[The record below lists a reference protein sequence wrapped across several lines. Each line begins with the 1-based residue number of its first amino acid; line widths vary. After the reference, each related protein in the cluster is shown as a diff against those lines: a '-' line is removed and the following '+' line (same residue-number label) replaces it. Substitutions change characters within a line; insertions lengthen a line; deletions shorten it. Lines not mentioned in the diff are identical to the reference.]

1 MKSFLK
7 YTLATITGIILS
19 GFVITLLLFGIIGA
33 LVSTSDK
40 PASIKDQT
48 ILHLQISQS
57 IPDRSPGNS
66 FNLDFMSFNLQP
78 KTGLNDILKN
88 LQKAKEDPKIKGVF
102 LDIGPATPGIATQ
115 EEIREALEDFKT
127 SGKFIIAWANSLFP
141 QTSYYLATVADS
153 VFCNPVAYFDFR
165 GLRSETMYYK
175 GALDKLGIEMQI
187 LRHGKFKSAVEPYFR
202 KDMSEASREQ
212 IMALL
217 ESVWNKILTDISAS
231 RNISVDELNKI
242 ADNLS
247 IRQPE
252 DALKAGMIDGLMYE
266 DEIHDL
272 LRKKSGIKENKK
284 LRFVSSSKYA
294 KVPKHSSSKK
304 GLAKRKIAVIYASG
318 VIGIDRGAETSIG
331 GPRFVKAIRK
341 ARKDSTIKA
350 IVLRV
355 NSPGGSALIS
365 EHIWREVQLARET
378 KPVVGSMGNLAAS
391 GGYYILA
398 PADTLVGHPMTI
410 TGSIGVFGTIPNAK
424 KLFNEKLG
432 LSFDVA
438 KTNRNADMGS
448 IYRPMRPEEREYIQ
462 SGIEKTYQD
471 FISHVSEGRGMPLS
485 TVDSIG
491 QGRVWSGINAKE
503 NGLIDTFG
511 GLTKAIDIAAEMAD
525 LDHYRIVEYPELED
539 PLDMILENLY
549 SEIRTG
555 NIKDQLGD
563 YYPLYEELLSLNN
576 LFQIHMRLPFSLK
589 IY

>member
-19 GFVITLLLFGIIGA
+19 VFVMTLLLFGIIGA
-33 LVSTSDK
+33 MVSTADK
-40 PASIKDQT
+40 PASIKDHT
-48 ILHLQISQS
+48 ILHLKINQR

-66 FNLDFMSFNLQP
+66 FNFDFMSFDLQA

-88 LQKAKEDPKIKGVF
+88 LKKAKSDPKIEGIF
-102 LDIGPATPGIATQ
+102 LDIGSVTPGIATQ
-115 EEIREALEDFKT
+115 EELREALEDFKT
-127 SGKFIIAWANSLFP
+127 SGKFVIAWANSLFP

-212 IMALL
+212 IMAYL
-217 ESVWNKILTDISAS
+217 ESIWNKILADISVS
-231 RNISVDELNKI
+231 RNIAVDELNKI
-242 ADNLS
+242 ADNLI
-247 IRQPE
+247 IRHPE
-252 DALKAGMIDGLMYE
+252 DAVKAGMIDGLMYE
-266 DEIHDL
+266 DEIRDL
-272 LRKKSGIKENKK
+272 LRKKSGIDRKKK
-284 LRFVSSSKYA
+284 LRFVNSSKYA

-304 GLAKRKIAVIYASG
+304 GLAKSKIAIIYASG
-318 VIGIDRGAETSIG
+318 VIGIDRGAEASIG

-341 ARKDSTIKA
+341 AREDSSIKA
-350 IVLRV
+350 IILRV

-365 EHIWREVQLARET
+365 EHIWREVQLAQKT
-378 KPVVGSMGNLAAS
+378 KPVIGSMGNLAAS

-398 PADTLVGHPMTI
+398 PADTLVAHPMTI
-410 TGSIGVFGTIPNAK
+410 TGSIGVFGTIPNAE

-432 LSFDVA
+432 LTFDVA
-438 KTNRNADMGS
+438 KTNKNADLGS

-471 FISHVSEGRGMPLS
+471 FISHVSEGRGMSVS

-491 QGRVWSGINAKE
+491 QGRVWSGVNAKE
-503 NGLIDTFG
+503 NGLVDTFG
-511 GLTKAIDIAAEMAD
+511 GLTKAVDIAAEMAD

-539 PLDMILENLY
+539 PFDMILRNLY
-549 SEIRTG
+549 NEIRAK
-555 NIKDQLGD
+555 NMKAELGE
-563 YYPLYEELLSLNN
+563 YYTLYEELQSFKNS
-576 LFQIHMRLPFSLK
+576 FQIQMRLPYYLK
-589 IY
+589 LY